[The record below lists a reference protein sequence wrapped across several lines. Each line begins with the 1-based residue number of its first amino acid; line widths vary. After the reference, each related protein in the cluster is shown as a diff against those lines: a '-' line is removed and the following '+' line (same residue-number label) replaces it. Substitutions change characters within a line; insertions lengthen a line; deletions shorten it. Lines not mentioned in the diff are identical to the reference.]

1 MIQIVHP
8 HCVPC
13 QPTLRKLHMHLLGK
27 KTPIEILSDR
37 DYDRLY
43 VEVLSG
49 GSFGTRP
56 SKTTSGKLSLALVT
70 RLDSAQRLAVIVANN
85 LSAGIGDFRSEL
97 HIQTFINGG
106 RVLYHCRVNAKN
118 TAFPLNCHSASY
130 SPPFSISTRWK
141 DQPRKRVER
150 SRDHMHSENLNRPLS
165 LDCQNDSHPEDPDAT
180 DLTTDEYEL
189 TYYKDHNLPLVLLDY
204 VYSQIDCP
212 RDWATGERG
221 LALPDHVW
229 GILDIWAEGE
239 DKLRVVV

>member
-1 MIQIVHP
+1 MRQ
-8 HCVPC
+8 
-13 QPTLRKLHMHLLGK
+13 LEK
-27 KTPIEILSDR
+27 KTPLEILSDR

-56 SKTTSGKLSLALVT
+56 SRTTSGKLALALVT
-70 RLDSAQRLAVIVANN
+70 RLDSAQRLSIIVADNFA
-85 LSAGIGDFRSEL
+85 AGIGDFRNEL
-97 HIQTFINGG
+97 HIQTFINGD
-106 RVLYHCRVNAKN
+106 RALYHCRVKAKN
-118 TAFPLNCHSASY
+118 TAFPLDCHSASY

-150 SRDHMHSENLNRPLS
+150 SRDQMHSENLNRPLS
-165 LDCQNDSHPEDPDAT
+165 LDCRDESDPEDSDAT

-189 TYYKDHNLPLVLLDY
+189 TYYRDHNLPLVP
-204 VYSQIDCP
+204 VYLQIDCP

-229 GILDIWAEGE
+229 EILDIWAEGE